1 MLNLFL
7 GVPLIYNQVFFI
19 HWFVRICGWIY
30 FFALICEGW
39 SSSMFCNDL
48 WSGSIYL
55 RCRSIFYIDLWGGST
70 SMFCSE
76 LWGGSMLTSDMWWGS
91 KLCTDLWHGDSTLP
105 SEFLF
110 GLLTRVWIT
119 EVGVKILIQQLC
131 GLFTKISP
139 LSPEIVCSVTFKF
152 LLTEFFLI
160 KFKTLQ

>member
-30 FFALICEGW
+30 FLHW
-39 SSSMFCNDL
+39 SVRVDHLVCFVMTCGVDL
-48 WSGSIYL
+48 FTWGVDLYFISIYGV
-55 RCRSIFYIDLWGGST
+55 DLPVC
-70 SMFCSE
+70 FVLNC
-76 LWGGSMLTSDMWWGS
+76 GSMLTSDMWWGS